1 MASTSAFPASGG
13 WVAMAGAEALTG
25 ELAAVL
31 ARLGELT
38 AAAAA
43 DPTAGDRVA
52 DAARVDQIGLLE
64 WIQAAA
70 AATQAAVTVGFARPQ
85 VLAAQPGSSAA
96 RASFGS

>member
-1 MASTSAFPASGG
+1 
-13 WVAMAGAEALTG
+13 MAGAGAVTG

-70 AATQAAVTVGFARPQ
+70 AVTQAAVTVGFARPQ